1 MKTLKTVQTISKVGK
16 ILSKIAFICSVVGF
30 FGCVIGIMTI
40 AICSGT
46 VTINGVD
53 FPTYLTENTDVTT
66 EILYSYISAG
76 AIYCIAGAV
85 NSFFAEKYFAKE
97 LEDGTPFTFDGS
109 EKLMKLGILTICLPL
124 AASILSSIIYGI
136 IKLAEPSAKPADSGI
151 AGSLTLGV
159 MFIILS
165 LICKLGAEEKSQQK
179 DAVKASSEKENSDL

>member
-66 EILYSYISAG
+66 GILYSYISAG

-85 NSFFAEKYFAKE
+85 NSFFAENKN
-97 LEDGTPFTFDGS
+97 
-109 EKLMKLGILTICLPL
+109 KL
-124 AASILSSIIYGI
+124 
-136 IKLAEPSAKPADSGI
+136 
-151 AGSLTLGV
+151 
-159 MFIILS
+159 
-165 LICKLGAEEKSQQK
+165 
-179 DAVKASSEKENSDL
+179 